1 MNEKG
6 KKVGKRMKDFVM
18 EFIIKRENGRTL
30 CIVNISIGTD
40 ESQENV
46 GETEKCKYFLIEN
59 VDWYKG
65 EWTWSHLCQ
74 LQQQGCWADTKCSRK
89 YWIKPELIM
98 FPYNL

>member
-1 MNEKG
+1 
-6 KKVGKRMKDFVM
+6 MKDFVM

-59 VDWYKG
+59 IDWYKG

-74 LQQQGCWADTKCSRK
+74 LLFSKDVGTIPSALKNT
-89 YWIKPELIM
+89 EL
-98 FPYNL
+98 NQN